1 MSVALPSEMPARTDA
16 LGSRQFVDSAAQVWR
31 LAWPA
36 IGHMLLLTLVFSVD
50 RLVLGHTDTNALAS
64 LQISSVIVWTLTTV
78 FTAFSS
84 GTLAIVGRAVGA
96 GDRARA
102 TSATTIS
109 LLLAL
114 VLGVVVGMALVPCAT
129 PMVAAA
135 FPHAGADVQRDVL
148 RYLIIA
154 APMLPMTFVEAVAA
168 AALQATGDTRTPLV
182 AAASSNALN
191 IVVSCTLVFG
201 LLGAPALGVQ
211 GAAIGALCATVLQAC
226 SLLWV
231 LYRKD
236 AILPAREWFHALTPR
251 SEPRS
256 PGVPG
261 MARSLLRVSLPAFG
275 DKIIYAGGYLAFVA
289 VIAWLGKT
297 AMAANQAISS
307 IEAICFL
314 SAEGIGVAAGAL
326 VAQNL
331 GRGDVRGAERLAT
344 TAAVMAVGAMSMFA
358 ALFMVAPRLLLSL
371 FTSDASIVEAAAVP
385 MVLAAVTQPF
395 MAYATVMRTALRGA
409 GATGVVLGVTL
420 LGTLVVRF
428 PIAYLATVHGH
439 MGLVGIWLGCAA
451 DWIIEAATFAW
462 ILRSGAFDRAAS
474 SNRTGVPASL
484 RIA

>member
-1 MSVALPSEMPARTDA
+1 MTVVLPASEMPARTDA
-16 LGSRQFVDSAAQVWR
+16 LGSGQFLSSASRVWR

-102 TSATTIS
+102 RSATTIS
-109 LLLAL
+109 LVLAL
-114 VLGVVVGMALVPCAT
+114 VLGVIVGMALVPVAT

-135 FPHAGADVQRDVL
+135 FPQAGADVQRDVL

-168 AALQATGDTRTPLV
+168 ATLQATGDTRTPLV
-182 AAASSNALN
+182 AAASSNAIN

-201 LLGAPALGVQ
+201 WLGAPALGVR

-226 SLLWV
+226 SLLLV
-231 LYRKD
+231 LYRKE
-236 AILPAREWFHALTPR
+236 AILPVREWF
-251 SEPRS
+251 
-256 PGVPG
+256 GVPG
-261 MARSLLRVSLPAFG
+261 MARSLLRVSLPAFA

-326 VAQNL
+326 VAQSL
-331 GRGDVRGAERLAT
+331 GRGDVRGAERLAG
-344 TAAVMAVGAMSMFA
+344 TAAVMAVGAMTMFA
-358 ALFMVAPRLLLSL
+358 VLFMSAPRLLLTL
-371 FTSDASIVEAAAVP
+371 FTSDVSIVEAAALP
-385 MVLAAVTQPF
+385 MVLAALTQPF

-428 PIAYLATVHGH
+428 PVAYFATVHGH
-439 MGLVGIWLGCAA
+439 LGLVGIWLGCAA
-451 DWIIEAATFAW
+451 DWIIEAAVFAW